1 VNLSYIR
8 RLKPVWQPIVDALRG
23 RAADAAG
30 AAADAERAAEAE
42 RRSTEQTLE
51 DWGIPLEPGTSR
63 LGRAGYEGPT
73 WALVV
78 AALVGALLV
87 VFVVCVLL
95 IFLATV
101 VGGVLFV
108 IVWLLANGVVTPDG
122 IATMIQ
128 SFFPFHGR

>member
-1 VNLSYIR
+1 MPTHPPQPPRMRSARQKR
-8 RLKPVWQPIVDALRG
+8 R
-23 RAADAAG
+23 G
-30 AAADAERAAEAE
+30 AAPSRLSKTGAFPSSPEPADSA
-42 RRSTEQTLE
+42 
-51 DWGIPLEPGTSR
+51 EPG
-63 LGRAGYEGPT
+63 YQGPT

-78 AALVGALLV
+78 AAVVGALLV

-95 IFLATV
+95 IFLAVV